1 MQQGDIVVAG
11 TDGLLDNVFPDEAAA
26 IATVAQRKGESPGV
40 AAEVCDLCGCIPV
53 CVWWYV

>member
-26 IATVAQRKGESPGV
+26 IVSVAQKKGESPRV
-40 AAEVCDLCGCIPV
+40 AAEVRV
-53 CVWWYV
+53 CRV